1 MPMCLSLH
9 HGEIEYAEDA
19 VMRFAGGIPGFE
31 EETAFLPIEI
41 PTARPIVFLQ
51 SLSTPE
57 LCFVTLPV
65 FVVDQDYELAL
76 SAESRAAIGLP
87 PDFEPRIGEDVLCLV
102 LVTIQDDGPT
112 TINLMAPVVM
122 DLHTRRA
129 VQAIREDGVY
139 SHRHAFLETPVGAE
153 CS

>member
-1 MPMCLSLH
+1 MPTCLSLH
-9 HGEIEYAEDA
+9 HGEIDYAEDA

-31 EETAFLPIEI
+31 EETAFLPIEV
-41 PTARPIVFLQ
+41 PSARPIVFLQ
-51 SLSTPE
+51 SLTTPD

-65 FVVDQDYELAL
+65 FVVDQEYELEL

-87 PDFEPRIGEDVLCLV
+87 DDLQPRIGENVLCLV
-102 LVTIQDDGPT
+102 VVTIQDDGPT
-112 TINLMAPVVM
+112 TANLMAPVVM
-122 DLHTRRA
+122 DLRTRRA

-139 SHRHAFLETPVGAE
+139 SHRHCFLEAPVGAE

>member
-1 MPMCLSLH
+1 MPKCLSLH
-9 HGEIEYAEDA
+9 HGEIEYAEDT
-19 VMRFAGGIPGFE
+19 VMRFAGGLPGFE

-41 PTARPIVFLQ
+41 PSARPIVFLQ
-51 SLSTPE
+51 SLSTPD

-65 FVVDQDYELAL
+65 FVVDQDYKLAL
-76 SAESRAAIGLP
+76 PAESRAAIGLAHNSQ
-87 PDFEPRIGEDVLCLV
+87 PRIGEDVLCLV

-112 TINLMAPVVM
+112 TTNLMAPVVM
-122 DLHTRRA
+122 DLRTRRA

-139 SHRHAFLETPVGAE
+139 SHRHVFLEAPVGVE